1 MAVANQHITTLRPLR
16 LPAAVAGTEAHVAPR
31 WLMPLFLVTLD
42 GVAVVGAT
50 LVIGVAN
57 LLPLLYAVLAI
68 ASLAAAGA
76 YRSRMTLRALDSA
89 PWLVGRLAWPLQ
101 LVAPAAWLGGDITG
115 VLQVA
120 LVSVPLVVGARV
132 VAYGVLRHTRRRGE
146 LLDPA
151 LILGA
156 GEVGVELAVAFR
168 DYPELGVA
176 PVGFVD
182 CVHDQNLPL
191 PVLGDVDRLDALLD
205 ESDIRRVIVA
215 FGPAREAELV
225 RVLRT
230 AVQHNVDVHVVPRFF
245 DCGVAPEGPDTDDV
259 HGIPLYRVQRAALR
273 APAWVLKRCLD
284 VVVGG
289 IAVVLTAPL
298 AGVIA
303 VLVKITSPGPVLFH
317 QTRVGQYCEKI
328 NVTKFRTLRINHDS
342 DTRWSVDDDPRVT
355 PVGRFLRAVS
365 LDELPQLWS
374 VVKGDMS
381 LVGPRPERPFF
392 VERFSTSVEG
402 YDDRHRLPVGLT
414 GWAQVHGLRGDT
426 SIDARARYDNQY
438 IQHWTLWR
446 DLVILAR
453 TLAEVLRG
461 AVRTK

>member
-1 MAVANQHITTLRPLR
+1 MAVANQNITTLRPLR
-16 LPAAVAGTEAHVAPR
+16 LPAAVAGSDARVAPR
-31 WLMPLFLVTLD
+31 WLTPLFLVTLD
-42 GVAVVGAT
+42 GLAVLGAALVVGVT
-50 LVIGVAN
+50 T
-57 LLPLLYAVLAI
+57 LLPLLYAVLAV

-76 YRSRMTLRALDSA
+76 YRTRMTLRALDSA
-89 PWLVGRLAWPLQ
+89 PWLVGRLAWPL
-101 LVAPAAWLGGDITG
+101 LLLAPAAWLGGDVTG

-120 LVSVPLVVGARV
+120 LVSVPLLVSARV
-132 VAYGVLRHTRRRGE
+132 LAYGALRHTRRRGE
-146 LLDPA
+146 QLDPA

-156 GEVGVELAVAFR
+156 GEVGVELAVVFR

-176 PVGFVD
+176 PLGFLD
-182 CVHDQNLPL
+182 CVHDNDLPY
-191 PVLGDVDRLDALLD
+191 PVLGDVDQLDRLLD
-205 ESDIRRVIVA
+205 DSDIRRVIVA

-289 IAVVLTAPL
+289 AAVLVTAPL

-303 VLVKITSPGPVLFH
+303 ALVKLTSPGPVLFR
-317 QTRVGQYCEKI
+317 QTRVGQHGETM
-328 NVTKFRTLRINHDS
+328 NVTKFRTLRVNHDS
-342 DTRWSVDDDPRVT
+342 DTRWSVEDDPRVT
-355 PVGRFLRAVS
+355 PIGRLLRGLS

-392 VERFSTSVEG
+392 VERFSHSVDG

-426 SIDARARYDNQY
+426 SIDVRARYDNQY

-446 DLVILAR
+446 DLVILVR
-453 TLAEVLRG
+453 TLAEVVRG
-461 AVRTK
+461 AIRTH